1 MEWTY
6 PSVPEWKDL
15 LLLLVSCGGQPI
27 IGSVRTPV
35 AYSIGIPFFHDAGAR
50 AKGQATERNTEHM
63 ARNMECRTG
72 VANYT
77 ARTKLE
83 IAYCHHAS
91 LRKDM
96 HR

>member
-1 MEWTY
+1 MRVHRSIIKYSSVCNSSSEINYVEWTY

-50 AKGQATERNTEHM
+50 AKGSYRTEH
-63 ARNMECRTG
+63 G
-72 VANYT
+72 
-77 ARTKLE
+77 
-83 IAYCHHAS
+83 AYGTEHGMS
-91 LRKDM
+91 DGSR
-96 HR
+96 